1 MSTIVIAQQK
11 TLKQPVFTAKN
22 KVITVYTTTDNSD
35 LKISKTDEVGFKE
48 LIQPLETQTCV
59 FVNPNKKF
67 QTFIGIGGAIT
78 DASAEVFLS
87 FQAKNKMNFSKHIIL
102 NKMVLDIH

>member
-1 MSTIVIAQQK
+1 MKSINLFVLLMSTIVIAQQK

-48 LIQPLETQTCV
+48 LIQPLETQQYTC
-59 FVNPNKKF
+59 
-67 QTFIGIGGAIT
+67 
-78 DASAEVFLS
+78 
-87 FQAKNKMNFSKHIIL
+87 
-102 NKMVLDIH
+102 